1 MNSDSSSSLPFVR
14 QQAKS
19 ELATLVNTV
28 IDHERRKAHAAVEA
42 LCQAGEIDIQRFND
56 LVVRSQLVAED
67 DWESFL
73 AKPPSDDLFH
83 WVNRLLESDLLSA
96 WQIHKLLAGKY
107 KGFIVG
113 NYQVRNALGQG
124 AAGAVYFGQHQT
136 MRRPVALKVLAE
148 KVTRDDDF
156 MQTAFQRMGMLSDL
170 DHDHIVHYFDVGEA
184 NRAVYL
190 VMELIEGRSLQQLV
204 RRYRRLPHP
213 LVREIGRQLLD
224 ALHYLHQETGFMPR
238 SAIDNVIAD
247 AQGQI
252 HVLPLDLT
260 ATLSLDM
267 SYDQTSLVTAIE
279 SFRELLCMLDP
290 IPEDEE
296 GTLGDWHQWSE
307 DQILSLASAANPW
320 SELRQYVD

>member
-1 MNSDSSSSLPFVR
+1 MNSDSSSSLPLVR
-14 QQAKS
+14 QQARS

-42 LCQAGEIDIQRFND
+42 ICQAGEMDMQRFND
-56 LVVRSQLVAED
+56 LIVRSKLVAED
-67 DWESFL
+67 DWDAFL
-73 AKPPSDDLFH
+73 AKPPSDDLFQ
-83 WVNRLLESDLLSA
+83 WVNRLLESELLSA
-96 WQIHKLLAGKY
+96 WQLHKLLAGKY

-136 MRRPVALKVLAE
+136 MKRQVALKVLAE
-148 KVTRDDDF
+148 KVTRNDDS
-156 MQTAFQRMGMLSDL
+156 METAFQRMGMLSDL
-170 DHDHIVHYFDVGEA
+170 DHDHVMHYFDVGKA

-213 LVREIGRQLLD
+213 LVREIGRQVLD
-224 ALHYLHQETGFMPR
+224 ALDYVHQETGVIPR
-238 SAIDNVIAD
+238 SAIDNLIAD
-247 AQGQI
+247 TQGQI

-267 SYDQTSLVTAIE
+267 SYDQNSLVIAIE
-279 SFRELLCMLDP
+279 SFGELLCMLDP
-290 IPEDEE
+290 IPESEE
-296 GTLGDWHQWSE
+296 ITLGVWHQWSE
-307 DQILSLASAANPW
+307 DQILSLASAADPW
-320 SELRQYVD
+320 SELRQFVD